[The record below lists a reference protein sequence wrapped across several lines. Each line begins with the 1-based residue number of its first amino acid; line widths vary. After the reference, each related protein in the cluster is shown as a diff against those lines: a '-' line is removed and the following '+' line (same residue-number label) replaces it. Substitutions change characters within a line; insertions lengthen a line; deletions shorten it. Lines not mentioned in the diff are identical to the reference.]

1 MPCFY
6 TGKAPDA
13 VFLDRPRRYRLN
25 VRLSGGEQ
33 TAAFLANRGRYF
45 ELAASGPEIA
55 AAENFLKT
63 VLEER
68 GAYLL
73 IVQII
78 RPRRVTAGGLGTVRF
93 GAGYTIAGYTIAGY
107 TIYVGSAMRGRE
119 QRLKRHRRRRKRNHW
134 HIDYLTTAAD
144 EVNGL
149 PVRSGRREERV
160 ITAACAA
167 YTGIAV
173 PGVASSDCDRGSHLF
188 FRGEGPPGDPSFQRL
203 LQSFRMPARR
213 HRRMETR

>member
-6 TGKAPDA
+6 TGKAPDT

-33 TAAFLANRGRYF
+33 TAAFLANRGWYF

-55 AAENFLKT
+55 AAGNFLKT

-93 GAGYTIAGYTIAGY
+93 RAGY

-144 EVNGL
+144 EVNAL
-149 PVRSGRREERV
+149 PVSSGRREERV

-167 YTGIAV
+167 YTARAV
-173 PGVASSDCDRGSHLF
+173 PGVGSSDCDRGSHLF

-213 HRRMETR
+213 NRRMETR